1 MDLYNLVAIVAAQKT
16 SFKMKVETDSFR
28 IAPRRQEPYIEPT
41 FSKVEYPD
49 ERPTVVLIS
58 AVGATGKSALAQVLS
73 HQTGL
78 PLLDLGKHK
87 PVGDN
92 TLTGLLTSS
101 FSVGDLTAIFEGLTK
116 GTFGVVID
124 GVDEGRSKTNEKAFQ
139 AFLDDIVRLCS
150 HGTNTTFVLLGRTQT
165 LEECW
170 LYFTDKGVQTALVSI
185 DPFDLD
191 AARQYIDRFTGGNQ
205 SSFSEQYREVRDEIL
220 STLSSAFS
228 AKSAEAADKFAVFI
242 GYPPVLDAIVTLLL
256 KETNYH
262 RLMGRLK
269 PAASSDMEANL
280 LLQIGSCI
288 ADREK
293 QQKVD
298 SNVLMPLVAILPEN
312 QRQEILSTT
321 FGLEAQ
327 CMRLV
332 AYCLNKPLTL
342 REIQEPLINDQYEK
356 HLASWLPEHPFIAG
370 RTFRNVVFEG
380 MALAVLVVSDQHEAV
395 RLGLEYLDLHK
406 NNYHFVYFLH
416 KVACGKTIPIAC
428 LHALLAS
435 AFEFISTEASV
446 GVSVEGDSA
455 MSKEGQSKVT
465 TVNTEIE
472 IVMGPSQEWPRTFQF
487 QSEVLEGIPVRLG
500 GRLSETFI
508 SLPAEIHIASAQE
521 IEFTTPISI
530 SVAKLVLSAPSIV
543 LRSPPKQESDF
554 KFVLLE
560 ATTAES
566 NVANIQ
572 TNGLDFVLGIADRSG
587 LTYPIIQFVQD
598 AQTLPN
604 EKQLK
609 EKYLGLRRIL
619 VQFRSHS
626 RGTMARFKPKIE
638 NERVAGNPIGEAI
651 LNRLLSDQ
659 VLSLKGSHYFLDPKQ
674 VDKHL
679 GITWLDLQKG
689 QTTEKLIQYLASIR
703 T

>member
-16 SFKMKVETDSFR
+16 TFKMKAETESFR
-28 IAPRRQEPYIEPT
+28 IAPRRQHPYIEPT
-41 FSKVEYPD
+41 FSKVEYPG

-92 TLTGLLTSS
+92 TLTGLLTSA
-101 FSVGDLTAIFEGLTK
+101 FPVGDLTAVFEGLTT

-124 GVDEGRSKTNEKAFQ
+124 GVDEGRSKTTERAFQ
-139 AFLDDIVRLCS
+139 AFLDDIIRLCAAA
-150 HGTNTTFVLLGRTQT
+150 TNTTFVLLGRTQT

-170 LYFTDKGVQTALVSI
+170 LYLTDKGVETALISI
-185 DPFDLD
+185 EPFNLD
-191 AARQYIDRFTGGNQ
+191 AAKQYIDKFTAGSQ
-205 SSFSEQYREVRDEIL
+205 SAHSQQYREVRDEIL

-228 AKSAEAADKFAVFI
+228 ANPAEATNKFAVFI
-242 GYPPVLDAIVTLLL
+242 GYPPVLDAIVTLLS
-256 KETNYH
+256 KETNYY

-269 PAASSDMEANL
+269 PAASGDMEADL
-280 LLQIGSCI
+280 LLQIGKCI

-298 SNVLMPLVAILPEN
+298 SNVLTPLVAALPEN

-332 AYCLNKPLTL
+332 AYCLDKPLTL
-342 REIQEPLINDQYEK
+342 REIREPLINEQYEK
-356 HLASWLPEHPFIAG
+356 QIASWLPEHPFIAG

-380 MALAVLVVSDQHEAV
+380 MALAILVVSDQPEAV

-416 KVACGKTIPIAC
+416 EAALGKTIPIAC

-446 GVSVEGDSA
+446 GVSVEGDELEESE
-455 MSKEGQSKVT
+455 SRVT

-472 IVMGPSQEWPRTFQF
+472 IVMGASEEEKARTFQF
-487 QSEVLEGIPVRLG
+487 HSEVLDGVPVRLG
-500 GRLSETFI
+500 GRLSEIFV
-508 SLPAEIHIASAQE
+508 SLPAEIQITSPQE

-530 SVAKLVLSAPSIV
+530 SASKLILSAPSII
-543 LRSPPKQESDF
+543 LRSPPKQENDF

-560 ATTAES
+560 AASAES
-566 NVANIQ
+566 SVANIQ
-572 TNGLDFVLGIADRSG
+572 TNGLDFIVGITDRSG
-587 LTYPIIQFVQD
+587 LGYPIVQFVRD
-598 AQTLPN
+598 ARSLPS
-604 EKQLK
+604 EKQVR
-609 EKYLGLRRIL
+609 EKYLRLRRIL

-638 NERVAGNPIGEAI
+638 NERVAGNPIGQAI
-651 LNRLLSDQ
+651 LNRLLSDK

-674 VDKHL
+674 VDTHL

-689 QTTEKLIQYLASIR
+689 QTTEKLIQYLASVQ